1 MATDIPE
8 HQLDRAWPAGSIV
21 ASNSLNEHATR
32 AVRKHAV
39 LGLLAERD
47 LLAIVRQS
55 PIRSLPRGHVLFR
68 GGAAGHAVVL
78 VLQGYVKLS
87 TTAANDREVV
97 LEIAGP
103 GTLFGEIAVLNNV
116 PRQADA
122 KALTPCRL
130 MVINGGLF
138 RHALAATPEA
148 MFGAIRLLSE
158 RLSKGTERGIDAVA
172 LPARLRVA
180 KALLHLVELH
190 AEQGGN
196 TVQVAFRLSQSE
208 LGAMAGLIR
217 ESINKHLKPWRAAG
231 WLDDSD
237 GAITVRDVR
246 PLRELLGVDQL
257 H

>member
-1 MATDIPE
+1 M
-8 HQLDRAWPAGSIV
+8 
-21 ASNSLNEHATR
+21 
-32 AVRKHAV
+32 RKHAV

-47 LLAIVRQS
+47 LAAIVRQS

-196 TVQVAFRLSQSE
+196 SVQVAFRLSQSE

-237 GAITVRDVR
+237 GTITVRDVR